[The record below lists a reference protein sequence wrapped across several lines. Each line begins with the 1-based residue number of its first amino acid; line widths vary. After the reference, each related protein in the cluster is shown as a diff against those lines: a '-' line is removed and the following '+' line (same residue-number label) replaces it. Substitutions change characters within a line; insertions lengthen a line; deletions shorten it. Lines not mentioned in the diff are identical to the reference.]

1 MTRALSAFARGRTV
15 GFCLATGFCLA
26 AAVALPL
33 APAAWAGT
41 SILQSPAT
49 TFSTPGVKQVSV
61 QVCNAKG
68 CSTATKSVT
77 VLDPKPAIT
86 GATRSPGIV
95 EAGRLVLLS
104 GAGTG
109 KPPLVSSW
117 KVKAAGGATLLSLP
131 GSTLWWDTAGLPPGS
146 YTLSFQMQNVAGTA
160 VSDLPLTV
168 AVAPEMDFYTVTP
181 CRTFDSRLG
190 LVPMLSGNARA
201 VAVTAGGCGI
211 PAGARAVAANVTV
224 INPSGAGYAAVYPG
238 NYPQPGVSTIN
249 FGTGETRSNNGVLA
263 LSTDGTGVLTAL
275 LAVTGSNGNA
285 HMTIDVTGYFLP
297 AP

>member
-1 MTRALSAFARGRTV
+1 MTRALSAFARGRLA
-15 GFCLATGFCLA
+15 GLCLATVL
-26 AAVALPL
+26 VLPF
-33 APAAWAGT
+33 APTAWAGT
-41 SILQSPAT
+41 SILKNPT
-49 TFSTPGVKQVSV
+49 VTFATPGTKQVSV

-68 CSTATKSVT
+68 CSTVNKTVT

-86 GATRSPGIV
+86 SATLSSGTV

-117 KVKAAGGATLLSLP
+117 TVRPSGGSALVSLP
-131 GSTLWWDTAGLPPGS
+131 GTTLWLSTAGLAPGS
-146 YTLSFQMQNVAGTA
+146 YVVSFQMQNAAGTA
-160 VSDLPLTV
+160 VSEMPLTV
-168 AVAPEMDFYTVTP
+168 GVAPDMDFYTVTP

-190 LVPMLSGNARA
+190 LVPMTSGNARA

-238 NYPQPGVSTIN
+238 NYPQPAVSTVN

-263 LSTDGTGVLTAL
+263 LSTDGAGVLTAL

-297 AP
+297 AAP